1 MQRATLGFFSLLL
14 SSALP
19 LTAQTAVHLPQS
31 FGVAGMEGLASPP
44 PPSVTSPNAYRVCP
58 VRMQARQ
65 SPGRGLLMARNAPP
79 TDGPSQRIHLVLA
92 DDRAAHPVRARITV
106 QGLSDKARVQNALS
120 VAPSAEAGK
129 PQMARTLMV
138 RLRPEDKGTVFADLV
153 LPGFTS
159 VQSIRLESL
168 TYDDGSKWNAPNP
181 AQCSVAPDPMMLIA
195 GR

>member
-1 MQRATLGFFSLLL
+1 MQRATVGFFSLLL
-14 SSALP
+14 CGALG
-19 LTAQTAVHLPQS
+19 LAAQTAIHPPQS

-44 PPSVTSPNAYRVCP
+44 PSVAPPNAYPVCP

-65 SPGRGLLMARNAPP
+65 GTGRGLLMARNAPP
-79 TDGPSQRIHLVLA
+79 PDRPSQRIHLVLA
-92 DDRAAHPVRARITV
+92 DDRAAHAVRARITV

-120 VAPSAEAGK
+120 VAPSAEADK
-129 PQMARTLMV
+129 PEMARTLMV
-138 RLRPEDKGTVFADLV
+138 RLRPEDKGAVSADLL

-168 TYDDGSKWNAPNP
+168 TYDNGSKWNAPNS
-181 AQCSVAPDPMMLIA
+181 ALCSVVPDPMMLIA